1 MQALTRAINRLLGLG
16 RPRFRSSH
24 PAQFPHHHRRNAGK
38 FV

>member
-16 RPRFRSSH
+16 RSRFGCSH
-24 PAQFPHHHRRNAGK
+24 PAQFPNHHRRYPGK